1 MKNIPVALQLYSVRE
16 DTKTDFARTVAEVA
30 KIGYRGVELAGYGN
44 LDAPRAK
51 AALDGA
57 GLEVAGMHAGIDA
70 LRRSFNEV
78 VGDALLFGTRHV
90 VCSWLPPA
98 LYVSASAAQKIGEEL
113 NSIGAAL
120 RAFGLRFSFHN
131 HAAEFKLIEGRPI
144 FSWMLG
150 AAEPRNLGAEVDVY
164 WAHVGG
170 YPPARFLRD
179 QGERV
184 RLVHLK
190 DEKEL
195 GLGPVN
201 FADVFNAL
209 ESVRAAEWYIVEQEE
224 YSHAPLESV
233 RRCFDQL
240 KAWGKA

>member
-1 MKNIPVALQLYSVRE
+1 MKNVPVALQLYSVRE
-16 DTKTDFARTVAEVA
+16 DTKADFARTAAAVA
-30 KIGYRGVELAGYGN
+30 KIGYRGVELAGTGN

-51 AALDGA
+51 AALDSA
-57 GLEVAGMHAGIDA
+57 GLEVAGMHTGIDA
-70 LRRSFNEV
+70 LRRDFNQV
-78 VGDALLFGTRHV
+78 VGDALLFGARHV

-98 LYVSASAAQKIGEEL
+98 LYVSAAAAQGIGEEL
-113 NSIGAAL
+113 NAIGAAL
-120 RAFGLRFSFHN
+120 RAFGLHLSFHN
-131 HAAEFKLIEGRPI
+131 HNAEFKLFDGRPV

-150 AAEPRNLGAEVDVY
+150 ASEPRNLGAEVDVY

-190 DEKEL
+190 DEKEI

-201 FADVFNAL
+201 FADVFAAL
-209 ESVRAAEWYIVEQEE
+209 ESIGAAEWYIVEQEQ
-224 YSHAPLESV
+224 YNHAPLESV
-233 RRCFDQL
+233 RRCYEQL
-240 KAWGKA
+240 KAWGKV

>member
-1 MKNIPVALQLYSVRE
+1 MKNTPVALQLYSVRE
-16 DTKTDFARTVAEVA
+16 DTKIDFARTVAEVA

-44 LDAPRAK
+44 LAASGAK
-51 AALDGA
+51 AALEGA

-78 VGDALLFGTRHV
+78 VDDALLFGTRHV
-90 VCSWLPPA
+90 VCSWWPPSH
-98 LYVSASAAQKIGEEL
+98 YISAAAVQKIGEEL
-113 NSIGAAL
+113 NAIGAAL
-120 RAFGLRFSFHN
+120 RAFGLRLSFHN
-131 HAAEFKLIEGRPI
+131 HAGEFKLIEGRPV

-164 WAHVGG
+164 WVHVGG
-170 YPPARFLRD
+170 YSPARFLRD
-179 QGERV
+179 QGDRV

-190 DEKEL
+190 DEKEI

-201 FADVFNAL
+201 FAEVFMAL
-209 ESVRAAEWYIVEQEE
+209 ESIRAAEWYIVEQEQ
-224 YSHAPLESV
+224 YNHAPLESA
-233 RRCFDQL
+233 RRCYEQL

>member
-16 DTKTDFARTVAEVA
+16 DTRADFARTVAEVA

-44 LDAPRAK
+44 LDAARAK
-51 AALDGA
+51 AALDSA

-70 LRRSFNEV
+70 LRRGLNDV

-98 LYVSASAAQKIGEEL
+98 LYVSAAAAQQIGEEL
-113 NSIGAAL
+113 NAIGSAL

-131 HAAEFKLIEGRPI
+131 HAAEFKLIEGRPV

-150 AAEPRNLGAEVDVY
+150 AAEPRNLGAELDVY

-201 FADVFNAL
+201 FADVFHAL
-209 ESVRAAEWYIVEQEE
+209 ESIRTAEWYIVEQEE
-224 YSHAPLESV
+224 YSHAPLESM
-233 RRCFDQL
+233 RRCFEQL

>member
-1 MKNIPVALQLYSVRE
+1 MKNIPVALQLYSVRD
-16 DTKTDFARTVAEVA
+16 DTKVDFARTAAEVA
-30 KIGYRGVELAGYGN
+30 KIGYRGVELAGTGN

-51 AALDGA
+51 AALKDA

-70 LRRSFNEV
+70 LRRDFNQV

-98 LYVSASAAQKIGEEL
+98 LYVSAAAAQRIGEEL
-113 NSIGAAL
+113 NAIGAAL
-120 RAFGLRFSFHN
+120 RAFGLRLSFHN
-131 HAAEFKLIEGRPI
+131 HDGEFKLIDGRPV

-150 AAEPRNLGAEVDVY
+150 ASEPRNLGAEVDVY

-184 RLVHLK
+184 SLVHLK
-190 DEKEL
+190 DEKEI

-201 FADVFNAL
+201 FADVFAAL
-209 ESVRAAEWYIVEQEE
+209 ESIRAAEWYIVEQEQ
-224 YSHAPLESV
+224 YNHAPLESV
-233 RRCFDQL
+233 RRCYQQL

>member
-16 DTKTDFARTVAEVA
+16 NTRADFARTVAEVA

-44 LDAPRAK
+44 LDAPAAK
-51 AALDGA
+51 AALDAA
-57 GLEVAGMHAGIDA
+57 GLEVAGMHVGIDA
-70 LRRSFNEV
+70 LRRTFNDV
-78 VGDALLFGTRHV
+78 VGEALLFGTRHL
-90 VCSWLPPA
+90 VCSWWPPSH
-98 LYVSASAAQKIGEEL
+98 YVSAAAVQRIGEEL
-113 NSIGAAL
+113 NGIGAAL

-131 HAAEFKLIEGRPI
+131 HAGELKMIDGRPAI
-144 FSWMLG
+144 SWMLG

-170 YPPARFLRD
+170 YPPARLLRD
-179 QGERV
+179 QGDRV

-224 YSHAPLESV
+224 YNHAPLESV
-233 RRCFDQL
+233 RLCFEQL